1 MCEALAVLFAVP
13 ASHCVDDMIG
23 IDLADIVMS
32 GWKSW
37 RAFAK
42 VSGWEVG
49 DDKSPPPSQRFL
61 VIGVDLD
68 MSATPVGPAVLSIS
82 EKRVAVLTQV
92 LLRILSTDRLA
103 PGEASS
109 LTGKLGF
116 ALCAVFGRI
125 GRTQLRPI
133 NDRACHRHKS
143 LELNSQLRSCV
154 AWWIKFLQTY
164 ITKEHS

>member
-23 IDLADIVMS
+23 IDLADVVMS

-49 DDKSPPPSQRFL
+49 DDKSPPPSQKFL

-68 MSATPVGPAVLSIS
+68 MSATPAGPAVLSIS

-116 ALCAVFGRI
+116 ALCAVSWA
-125 GRTQLRPI
+125 
-133 NDRACHRHKS
+133 NRA
-143 LELNSQLRSCV
+143 NTAAANQ
-154 AWWIKFLQTY
+154 
-164 ITKEHS
+164 